1 MIFEKEL
8 GPCAIYG
15 ISQIALLVHLLHL
28 LLSFRRV
35 PTKYRSVRYDM
46 FTALI
51 FMVCAS
57 EASNWSKLHCITRI
71 VLSLSHRGISKEVT
85 MICRIALLG
94 CAILRVALNEWPFT
108 LDLLLKNILG

>member
-1 MIFEKEL
+1 MILKKEL

-15 ISQIALLVHLLHL
+15 ISQITLLVHLLHL
-28 LLSFRRV
+28 LLSFWRV

-46 FTALI
+46 PALI
-51 FMVCAS
+51 FMVCAT

-85 MICRIALLG
+85 MIWRIALLA
-94 CAILRVALNEWPFT
+94 CTILRVALNEWPFT
-108 LDLLLKNILG
+108 LDLFLKNIFG